1 MDQGSLEDMK
11 WVRMQSLLLVFYKKR
26 VNQSIDHAELT
37 VKDKERECSDCRE
50 EEVNLVWR

>member
-50 EEVNLVWR
+50 EEVNLV